1 MGYIVHGVAK
11 SQTCTMHFITM
22 KDTMHCITTEDKYL
36 LYYFIWIK
44 PVLVTYKEKIGKN
57 NVKIIL

>member
-36 LYYFIWIK
+36 VQHLIWIK
-44 PVLVTYKEKIGKN
+44 PCVVTYKAKIG
-57 NVKIIL
+57 